1 MNKQGNNDE
10 KDFNPETH
18 FVLTPTE
25 ARLLARLGF
34 QSFKTFKSFNALKSE
49 VTPKSILDFVAARSQ

>member
-18 FVLTPTE
+18 FILSNK
-25 ARLLARLGF
+25 ARLGF
-34 QSFKTFKSFNALKSE
+34 QSFKTFKPFKAFKAGQSKVDPRLCSAGHNYGL
-49 VTPKSILDFVAARSQ
+49 RS